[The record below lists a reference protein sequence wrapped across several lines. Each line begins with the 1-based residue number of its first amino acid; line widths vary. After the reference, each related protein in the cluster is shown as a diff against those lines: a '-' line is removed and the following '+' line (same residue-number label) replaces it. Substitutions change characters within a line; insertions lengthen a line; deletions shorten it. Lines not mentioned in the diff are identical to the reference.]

1 MSALRAPAQV
11 MTLDSPVDDVLGN
24 DVLAH
29 LEAQLVSARRLLQVV
44 LEQGAAI
51 RARDVQNVVSLTGL
65 LQAELQRRT
74 VIEGERSRLL
84 ERAGLRLG
92 VNPGAVTLTL
102 LERLMSPPV
111 AHTAR
116 SASAELRGLL
126 AEVQREHHVNR
137 ALMNQELAFLDHLL
151 RLVDSDRQL
160 GYDSAG
166 DRSRATAPR
175 LASRHR
181 VLDLEV

>member
-1 MSALRAPAQV
+1 MSVTVLPGILMEGQV
-11 MTLDSPVDDVLGN
+11 DHTLGN

-29 LEAQLVSARRLLQVV
+29 LETQLLSARRMLQVV

-51 RARDVQNVVSLTGL
+51 RARDVHNVVSLTGL
-65 LQAELQRRT
+65 LQAEVERRS
-74 VIEGERSRLL
+74 VIENERSRLL

-92 VNPGAVTLTL
+92 VNPGAVSLTL
-102 LERLMSPPV
+102 MEQLMTPDV
-111 AHTAR
+111 AELAR
-116 SASAELRGLL
+116 ARSAELRGLL
-126 AEVQREHHVNR
+126 EEVQREHHVNR

-151 RLVDSDRQL
+151 RLADTDGQL

-166 DRSRATAPR
+166 DRSRPTAPQ
-175 LASRHR
+175 LVSRHR

>member
-1 MSALRAPAQV
+1 MSVSPAPVILMEGQV
-11 MTLDSPVDDVLGN
+11 DQTLGN

-29 LEAQLVSARRLLQVV
+29 LETQLLSARRMLQIV

-51 RARDVQNVVSLTGL
+51 RARDVHTVVTQTGL
-65 LQAELQRRT
+65 LQAEVERRSM
-74 VIEGERSRLL
+74 IENERARLL

-92 VNPGAVTLTL
+92 IGPGAVSLSL
-102 LERLMSPPV
+102 MERLMTPDV
-111 AHTAR
+111 AEVAR
-116 SASAELRGLL
+116 ARSAELRGILE
-126 AEVQREHHVNR
+126 EVQREHYVNR

-151 RLVDSDRQL
+151 RLVDTDRQL
-160 GYDSAG
+160 GYDAAG
-166 DRSRATAPR
+166 DRSRPTAPK

>member
-1 MSALRAPAQV
+1 MSALPAHVITSDGQV
-11 MTLDSPVDDVLGN
+11 DEVLGN
-24 DVLAH
+24 DVVAH
-29 LEAQLVSARRLLQVV
+29 LEAQLHSGRRLLGVV

-51 RARDVQNVVSLTGL
+51 RARDVHNVVALTGL
-65 LQAELQRRT
+65 LGAELQRRSI
-74 VIEGERSRLL
+74 IETERIRLL

-92 VNPGAVTLTL
+92 VNPGAVSLTL
-102 LERLMSPPV
+102 LERLMTP
-111 AHTAR
+111 ALAETAR
-116 SASAELRGLL
+116 ARSAELRGLL

-151 RLVDSDRQL
+151 RLVDADREV
-160 GYDSAG
+160 GYDAAG
-166 DRSRATAPR
+166 DRSRAPAPR